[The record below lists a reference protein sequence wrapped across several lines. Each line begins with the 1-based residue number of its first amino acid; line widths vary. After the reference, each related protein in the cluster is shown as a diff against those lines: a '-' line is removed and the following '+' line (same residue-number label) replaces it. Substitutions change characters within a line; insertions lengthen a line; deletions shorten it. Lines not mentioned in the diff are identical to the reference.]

1 MIEATLGGN
10 MTKLFASTLLY
21 LASPVLMLIYWRNN
35 MKKMDLEELRLMLS
49 YEDMGSFYP
58 ER

>member
-1 MIEATLGGN
+1 MAKF
-10 MTKLFASTLLY
+10 MASTLLY

-35 MKKMDLEELRLMLS
+35 MKKMDLEELRLVLS
-49 YEDMGSFYP
+49 YGDLGSFYP

>member
-1 MIEATLGGN
+1 MAK
-10 MTKLFASTLLY
+10 MMASALLY

-35 MKKMDLEELRLMLS
+35 LKKMDLEELRLMLS
-49 YEDMGSFYP
+49 YDDLGSFYP

>member
-1 MIEATLGGN
+1 MAKFI
-10 MTKLFASTLLY
+10 ASVFLY

-35 MKKMDLEELRLMLS
+35 LKKMDLEELRLMLS